1 MEIRLAGT
9 GDTAGWLALVE
20 QVRDSFPGLESR
32 EAMEEHRK
40 TVLAFLARDEAI
52 CAVDGGRLVG
62 ALLFSKKAGM
72 LCFLAVDERC
82 RRRHIAQ
89 SMVEYM
95 LTFLEPDREIT
106 VTTYREGV
114 DEDWAATFFVAKAT
128 HEPGTLFN
136 YDTSCSQVLAAL
148 TEEFGSPVQEFRRKR
163 SKGE

>member
-62 ALLFSKKAGM
+62 GAAVFQEGGNALL
-72 LCFLAVDERC
+72 
-82 RRRHIAQ
+82 
-89 SMVEYM
+89 
-95 LTFLEPDREIT
+95 
-106 VTTYREGV
+106 
-114 DEDWAATFFVAKAT
+114 
-128 HEPGTLFN
+128 PG
-136 YDTSCSQVLAAL
+136 
-148 TEEFGSPVQEFRRKR
+148 G
-163 SKGE
+163 G

>member
-1 MEIRLAGT
+1 MAKHPRKRRLPGFLLF
-9 GDTAGWLALVE
+9 LALAVLAALLWA
-20 QVRDSFPGLESR
+20 VSGLESR

-114 DEDWAATFFVAKAT
+114 PEGAARAFYKRLGFT
-128 HEPGTLFN
+128 EGR
-136 YDTSCSQVLAAL
+136 L